1 MTILVINFL
10 FQPYYSTFTTL
21 FLGFNKEK
29 SYHSYLHFY
38 YSQAKSN
45 NQQT

>member
-1 MTILVINFL
+1 MTVLVINFS

-29 SYHSYLHFY
+29 KSPTTVIP
-38 YSQAKSN
+38 AKSN

>member
-1 MTILVINFL
+1 MTVLVINFS
-10 FQPYYSTFTTL
+10 FQPYYSTVTTL
-21 FLGFNKEK
+21 FLDFNKEK
-29 SYHSYLHFY
+29 SYHSYFY